1 MFKSVFSKYF
11 SVLALLFAAGLLV
24 MSGLQVALFT
34 RSLAEDKRDL
44 LMENAESI
52 ASHTAMSA
60 VDSQLMPDGTVMFLL
75 DQEEILPFMRLMGDA
90 IDATIFM
97 TDGQGEVLLCS
108 DPSMTQ
114 VIRDTR
120 LGSLTGQID
129 GRSLFTVTTLEGLY
143 ERPQYVAGVPIAIKE
158 RVIGYVVVT
167 APAATVWVMLSD
179 NLKVYVISVLG
190 ALALSFIVGYIS
202 TMRLVRP
209 LRQMAAA
216 TRRFAQGDFSARVP
230 VHGQDEVAELA
241 DALNHMAVSLSSVE
255 MMRRSFV
262 ANVSH
267 ELKTPMT
274 TIAGFV
280 DGMLDGTVPPSEQ
293 KRYMK
298 IVSDEVKRLSRLVR
312 SMLDLSRIDS
322 GELKMTT
329 VRLNLTEA
337 LYNVLMSSEQRIEKK
352 NLRITGLEDCG
363 KVEIDGD
370 ADLMSQV
377 LYNLVDNAI
386 KFTNDGGDIDIR
398 LTSANGRVD
407 FVIRN
412 TGDGI
417 PAEEMP
423 QIFER
428 FYKSDRSR
436 GLDKNGMGLGLYI
449 VKTVVSL
456 HGGEV
461 AVRSVAGEFTEFAFW
476 VPAAGEATLPPRN
489 G

>member
-11 SVLALLFAAGLLV
+11 SILSVIIAAGFLA
-24 MSGLQVALFT
+24 MGGLQILLFT
-34 RSLAEDKRDL
+34 RSLAEEKRVL
-44 LMENAESI
+44 LQENAESI
-52 ASHTAMSA
+52 AAHTARMS
-60 VDSQLMPDGTVMFLL
+60 VDSQVLVGGEVVYVIDH
-75 DQEEILPFMRLMGDA
+75 QEMLPFLRLLGNA
-90 IDATIFM
+90 IDATIYL
-97 TDGQGEVLLCS
+97 TDATGDMLLCS
-108 DPSMTQ
+108 ETALFPMAKDVSLAGLTQ
-114 VIRDTR
+114 
-120 LGSLTGQID
+120 QITAEQ
-129 GRSLFTVTTLEGLY
+129 SLFTVSMLEGVY
-143 ERPQYVAGVPIAIKE
+143 DSPQYTAGVPIVIRE
-158 RVIGYVVVT
+158 RIVGYVLIT
-167 APAATVWVMLSD
+167 APTASVYNMLAD
-179 NLKVYVISVLG
+179 NFKVYLISALG
-190 ALALSFIVGYIS
+190 ALALSFLVAYVF
-202 TMRLVRP
+202 TVRLVRP

-230 VHGQDEVAELA
+230 VKGKDEVAELA

-280 DGMLDGTVPPSEQ
+280 DGMLDGTVPPAEQ

-322 GELKMTT
+322 GEIKMTT
-329 VRLNLTEA
+329 VRMNLTEA
-337 LYNVLMSSEQRIEKK
+337 LCAVLVSSEQRIDKK
-352 NLRITGLEDCG
+352 SLRITGLEDCP
-363 KVEIDGD
+363 KTEIDGD
-370 ADLMSQV
+370 VDLMSQV

-386 KFTNDGGDIDIR
+386 KFTNDGGQIDIR
-398 LTSANGRVD
+398 LSVENGRVN
-407 FVIRN
+407 FAIRN
-412 TGDGI
+412 TGAGI

-449 VKTVVSL
+449 VKTVINL
-456 HGGEV
+456 HHGEV
-461 AVRSVAGEFTEFAFW
+461 AVRSVEGEFTEFTFW
-476 VPAAGEATLPPRN
+476 VPAVKAPERDV
-489 G
+489 